1 MTATLTIPY
10 GSFSK
15 KRLLLHHF
23 LTVPLMYE
31 NWPSVHGEQEL
42 LSETEQINCATIGPT
57 YRGEQKMGRPS
68 ASRHSIFTLLPLILG
83 VMAFSG
89 CSTAD
94 SETDSNSNADNT
106 DDDTVDGQE
115 SSGDTTDS
123 TGHSSNIEDSEPTEN
138 ESDDK
143 HNDALD
149 SDTLQDSES
158 TDGSD
163 DNVCESTSASASWTP
178 VYLAFAF
185 DVSGS
190 MGEEDKPWHDPELKW
205 EPVVEA
211 TTSFLTDPLMEGMF
225 ASMTFFPSHRLDR
238 CEAESYEEPDVSFTA
253 LPSVAFSDALTA
265 IREDG
270 WMGSTPT
277 SYVLEGLRTFI
288 TEQKAVLT
296 DTSATFAIVL
306 VTDGYPQGCDDVD
319 ISTVVDVAEDIMV
332 SGIKTYVIGVNNPSI
347 EDAPDTL
354 DNLHLIAKAG
364 GTGQAFIIAT
374 GDPTQT
380 TSDFRAAVDDIRGSA
395 FSCNLDIPHAPEG
408 STFDRANVRV
418 RLTGKDSNITL
429 EYDGRCETEN
439 AWRYNDMDHP
449 TQISLC
455 ESTCELAESWP
466 EAALDV
472 EFTCESVIFIE

>member
-1 MTATLTIPY
+1 
-10 GSFSK
+10 
-15 KRLLLHHF
+15 
-23 LTVPLMYE
+23 
-31 NWPSVHGEQEL
+31 
-42 LSETEQINCATIGPT
+42 
-57 YRGEQKMGRPS
+57 MGRHRTG
-68 ASRHSIFTLLPLILG
+68 RHITFTLLPLILG

-89 CSTAD
+89 CSTTD
-94 SETDSNSNADNT
+94 GGMDGNSEADNT
-106 DDDTVDGQE
+106 GGDSGDEPASSDDTAD
-115 SSGDTTDS
+115 SAPDSGDR
-123 TGHSSNIEDSEPTEN
+123 EDSQTIEN
-138 ESDDK
+138 ENDD
-143 HNDALD
+143 NDNDTLD

-158 TDGSD
+158 TDGGN
-163 DNVCESTSASASWTP
+163 DNVCESASVSASWTP

-205 EPVVEA
+205 DPVVEA
-211 TTSFLTDPLMEGMF
+211 TTSFLTDPSMEGMF

-238 CEAESYEEPDVSFTA
+238 CEAESYEEADVSFTA
-253 LPSVAFSDALTA
+253 LPSSAFSDALTA

-288 TEQKAVLT
+288 TDQKAVLT
-296 DTSATFAIVL
+296 DASATFAIVL

-319 ISTVVDVAEDIMV
+319 ISTVVNVAEDIMV
-332 SGIKTYVIGVNNPSI
+332 SGIKTYVIGVNNPPI

-364 GTGQAFIIAT
+364 GTEEAFIIAT

-380 TSDFRAAVDDIRGSA
+380 TSDFRAAVDAIRGST
-395 FSCNLDIPHAPEG
+395 FSCDLDIPPAPEG

-418 RLTGKDSNITL
+418 KLTGNDAAILL
-429 EYDGRCETEN
+429 EYDAACAKEN
-439 AWRYNDMDHP
+439 AWRYDNVDNP
-449 TQISLC
+449 RQISLC
-455 ESTCELAESWP
+455 KSTCETAESWP